1 MKKYIFFR
9 IIRALFSVVIVTTIV
24 YAMIYTL
31 IPRRQIFISDP
42 NYSKMAGDPDKRVN
56 YENQILERQGYID
69 YLTSKK
75 LVDKVSKTT
84 PDFKATNT
92 AQNVKAAQKWAAEQK
107 GDWKINKLPNSK
119 ELIATREIPILERV
133 VSFYAHLIQIDHPW
147 KVQDKSNPDLK
158 RFIKFGWEKGPVI
171 IGSGTQHKYLFYV
184 DGSFPFIHQN
194 ILTLNLGQSYPT
206 FGGRTVSD
214 VLTSGQGE
222 TVTKEVKLSD
232 GSTLYS
238 SMDPHTA
245 QYQSPKTQSERQ
257 KKIFSDDYTDVK
269 NNYADPSMLQNSFVI
284 GAIGVILSY
293 FISIPVGA
301 YLSRKAGAW
310 IDRFGLIAISM
321 LIALPSLSVIY
332 FDRLVGSKL
341 FGLPDSF
348 TTLGAKDLRSY
359 VLPAVIIALINV
371 PALALWARRYM
382 TDQRSS
388 DYVKFARAKGLS
400 EKEISRHHIMKN
412 AMIPISNGIP
422 AAIIISIAGAT
433 MTETIFLVPGMGKM
447 LPDAIRAHNNAM
459 VVGIVFIYTIVA
471 VLAVLA
477 GDLLMQRVDPRIK
490 LSSKGGSK

>member
-9 IIRALFSVVIVTTIV
+9 LIRALFSVVIVTTIV
-24 YAMIYTL
+24 YAMIYTM

-42 NYSKMAGDPDKRVN
+42 NYAKMAADPDRRVN

-75 LVDKVSKTT
+75 LVDKVSKTDAT
-84 PDFKATNT
+84 FKAENT
-92 AQNVKAAQKWAAEQK
+92 AKNVKAAQKWADKQK
-107 GDWKINKLPNSK
+107 GDWKIAKLPHSK
-119 ELIATREIPILERV
+119 DLIATREIPIWERV
-133 VSFYAHLIQIDHPW
+133 FSFYAHLIQIDHPW
-147 KVQDKSNPDLK
+147 KIQDKANPDLK
-158 RFIKFGWEKGPVI
+158 RFIKLGWEKGPVI
-171 IGSGTQHKYLFYV
+171 IGSGTQHKYLLYV
-184 DGSFPFIHQN
+184 DDSFPFIHQN
-194 ILTLNLGQSYPT
+194 FITLDLGQSYPS

-222 TVTKEVKLSD
+222 TITKEVTLSD
-232 GSTLYS
+232 GTKQYS
-238 SMDPHTA
+238 SMNMHTA

-257 KKIFSDDYTDVK
+257 KKIFSDDYMDVK
-269 NNYADPSMLQNSFVI
+269 NNYADPSMIQNSFMI

-293 FISIPVGA
+293 LIAIPLGA

-310 IDRFGLIAISM
+310 IDRFGLMTISM

-348 TTLGAKDLRSY
+348 TSLGAHDPRSY
-359 VLPAVIIALINV
+359 VLPAIIIALINV
-371 PALALWARRYM
+371 PALALWIRRYM

-400 EKEISRHHIMKN
+400 EKEISRRHIMKN

-422 AAIIISIAGAT
+422 AAIIVSIAGAT

-447 LPDAIRAHNNAM
+447 LPDAIKAHNNAM

-471 VLAVLA
+471 VIAVLA